1 MLGLLQPIG
10 KDDGTVSES
19 FTVVSTLSRGLHT
32 LSPYVP
38 LMNAS
43 KEKLREPPD
52 DRSKSSLICP
62 ICSHTSSVD
71 GDWESYRNNDAEIR
85 SCPDCGAVVE
95 RRPSFDRS
103 SSPEQQ
109 PSPGC

>member
-1 MLGLLQPIG
+1 MTP
-10 KDDGTVSES
+10 
-19 FTVVSTLSRGLHT
+19 
-32 LSPYVP
+32 
-38 LMNAS
+38 S

-85 SCPDCGAVVE
+85 TCPDCGAVVE